1 MEADTFGCRFFFTYF
16 FMSTTSTMNAMKYTF
31 CGFIAM
37 GLCLLS
43 SALQAQ
49 NIIED
54 EGVGIDR
61 AELTKIVENWRPEMR
76 KSAANDLGDRLELLN
91 MALTNKKM
99 ARRAQ
104 QMSPESDP
112 QAYWKYH
119 FWLQRMQRKFVFDR
133 FMAQLQVPDMS
144 ALAEERFV
152 TEKDKYAKV
161 SEQRRS
167 SHILFMCPPGCDRTP
182 IKPQAAELLA
192 QLRAGADF
200 EEMVVVHSQDPGT
213 KNKKGKMNRWI
224 EYGQAGITPNYSGGL
239 FEIEEV
245 GGYSEVVETE
255 FGLHIIRLDEVRES
269 YYLSL
274 EEARESI
281 VQTLEGEYRELAAKE
296 FEAGFRVTDDV
307 RIDGPAMDEVFGPYK
322 TVKE

>member
-1 MEADTFGCRFFFTYF
+1 MKRNLYIIVG
-16 FMSTTSTMNAMKYTF
+16 MSLWLFAT
-31 CGFIAM
+31 
-37 GLCLLS
+37 
-43 SALQAQ
+43 ALHAQ

-54 EGVGIDR
+54 EGVGLDR
-61 AELTKIVENWRPEMR
+61 EELTKIVENWRPEMR

-99 ARRAQ
+99 AMRAE
-104 QMSPESDP
+104 QMSPASDP
-112 QAYWKYH
+112 QAYWRYH

-144 ALAEERFV
+144 ALAEERYV

-161 SEQRRS
+161 PEQRRS

-182 IKPQAAELLA
+182 IKPQAAELLV

-213 KNKKGKMNRWI
+213 KKKKGKMNRWI
-224 EYGQAGITPNYSGGL
+224 EYGQVGITPNYSGGL
-239 FEIEEV
+239 FEIEDV

-269 YYLSL
+269 YYLPFA
-274 EEARESI
+274 EARESI

-296 FEAGFRVTDDV
+296 FEANFRVTDDV
-307 RIDGPAMDEVFGPYK
+307 RIDGPAMEEIFGPYK